1 MKKFPSL
8 VLALVMTMSLVT
20 VSAGAKDFTD
30 DSSINYKEAVDV
42 ISAIG
47 IVDGYAD
54 GSFGPDGALTR
65 GAAAKIIC
73 NLILGPTTA
82 SLLSASTAP
91 FKDVPTTNVF
101 AGYITYC
108 AQQGIINGYG
118 DGTFRPSGTLTG
130 NAFMKMLLGSLGYDS
145 SIEGYTGS
153 NWTVNVI
160 KQAAGIGLDDGNDEF
175 VGSKA
180 VTRQEAA
187 LYACNMLKAV
197 MVEYDAK
204 TTVNVNGATVT
215 IAGDKAS
222 PVRWQTGV
230 NNDGNIGAADG
241 FIQFAEQYFDRLTL
255 RGTTDD
261 FGRPSNEWTWKGVK
275 VGTYP
280 KNAVATYTADTTLGT
295 IYADLGMTSKDEEA
309 EIYVDGV
316 QADELAEVSRNNDL
330 KVSKVVFNK
339 DAAANDPDR
348 TCQVGNGT
356 LIEAYRDDSTN
367 DVTIVCINTYVAE
380 VNKVVAA
387 SGNKPAYITLTEL
400 VAEKGNG
407 YKSPLKS
414 NDEFETT
421 DFASDDVVLFT
432 YADGEIQSVKAAEST
447 EGELTRREV
456 TKNVTLGE
464 NLYSFSNKYSVENT
478 ESSLNVGSSYE
489 AYLDEYGYVIY
500 MKETEYNIQDYAF
513 LRGLDSS
520 SSAFGTDKAALWTYE
535 GKGATVNLV
544 KDYRNDSTDPL
555 NGYADGSPEALIGNS
570 TSRIVLAREASSGNY
585 RLKALKTISF
595 QSNDNTS
602 VFEMK
607 NGVARI
613 KLGTGDSDGNTYVYA
628 DNRTQVVIGTYNK
641 TNGTNETPVYGGVTA
656 PTITWH
662 AYTGTD
668 SMPTIERLA
677 SPEGGNTGN
686 GGVKVSYY
694 ARSNGVATIMFIVVD
709 QDEYKVT
716 GGNNDVVFFSPESAS
731 KYVWDANNDYY
742 TFSGVVNGEIV
753 TDLKVEESLTNTILT
768 YNKNTTYTGA
778 KDPGA
783 FDLAFTNVSYED
795 GVITD
800 WDDITD
806 DTYDGSF
813 VATGVNKLSNG
824 NLQLGYSAGNY
835 GSAGTYVVSSN
846 VKVFFIDDNGVIT
859 EGSMSGVR
867 RSDEDI
873 ATVVLRDGQI
883 TYLFVQQY
891 WDDENSNTPPVTPSP
906 LTVALNGSLSNGT
919 AMSFDLTGGSANSK
933 YEITVTQVNAS
944 TGVSFEIFNTT
955 ITRNASATQTIT
967 GPSAT
972 TGFMYVVYVNGSI
985 ALTTPVC

>member
-1 MKKFPSL
+1 MKKFLSL

-130 NAFMKMLLGSLGYDS
+130 NAFMKMLLGALGYDS

-153 NWTVNVI
+153 NWAVNVI

-230 NNDGNIGAADG
+230 NNDGNIGTADG

-309 EIYVDGV
+309 EVYVDGV

-339 DAAANDPDR
+339 DAAVNDPDR

-421 DFASDDVVLFT
+421 DFASDDIVLFT

-464 NLYSFSNKYSVENT
+464 NKYSFSNKYSVENT
-478 ESSLNVGSSYE
+478 ESSLNIGSSYE

-500 MKETEYNIQDYAF
+500 MEESEYNIADYAF
-513 LRGLDSS
+513 VRQLQSS
-520 SSAFGTDKAALWTYE
+520 TNAFESDKAALRDYM
-535 GKGATVNLV
+535 GKGQTVDLTR
-544 KDYRNDSTDPL
+544 DYYTEAGGDFN
-555 NGYADGSPEALIGNS
+555 NYGSGSEVAIGDDDALIA
-570 TSRIVLAREASSGNY
+570 LAREASDGDY
-585 RLKALKTISF
+585 RLKALTTVNYSQSGTLKTKDFSM
-595 QSNDNTS
+595 Q
-602 VFEMK
+602 

-613 KLGTGDSDGNTYVYA
+613 TLNDTTHAYVYA
-628 DNRTQVVIGTYNK
+628 DSRTQVVVGTYDVAQK
-641 TNGTNETPVYGGVTA
+641 V
-656 PTITWH
+656 TWH
-662 AYTGTD
+662 AYSGANN
-668 SMPTIERLA
+668 MPTIVEA
-677 SPEGGNTGN
+677 SGTSPDSIQ
-686 GGVKVSYY
+686 VSYY
-694 ARSNGVATIMFIVVD
+694 ARSGNVATIMYILVSKVD
-709 QDEYKVT
+709 YDVT
-716 GGNNDVVFFSPESAS
+716 AGNNDVVFFSPESAS
-731 KYVWDANNDYY
+731 KYVWDASNDYY

-753 TDLKVEESLTNTILT
+753 TDLKVANNKAAAILV
-768 YNKNTTYTGA
+768 YNKNTIYNG
-778 KDPGA
+778 GSS
-783 FDLAFTNVSYED
+783 FDLAFTNVEYDD
-795 GVITD
+795 GVIVG
-800 WDDITD
+800 WDPITD
-806 DTYDGSF
+806 GAGIDGSF

-824 NLQLGYSAGNY
+824 NLQLGYHLDVNGNTVY
-835 GSAGTYVVSSN
+835 GDAGTYVVSN
-846 VKVFFIDDNGVIT
+846 DVKVFFIDDDGVIT
-859 EGSMSGVR
+859 TGSMSGVR
-867 RSDEDI
+867 RSDKDI
-873 ATVVLRDGQI
+873 VTVVLDDGQI

-891 WDDENSNTPPVTPSP
+891 WDDENSNTPAGPSNG
-906 LTVALNGSLSNGT
+906 LSMSNRGILTFVDNTMTTGDKYGWSVEMIAGGTKMTVAAGSFTAAAGDDSFTQRVSLIPNTYYVATVWEDTNGDGVQDAGETSYT
-919 AMSFDLTGGSANSK
+919 AYTLAD
-933 YEITVTQVNAS
+933 
-944 TGVSFEIFNTT
+944 
-955 ITRNASATQTIT
+955 
-967 GPSAT
+967 
-972 TGFMYVVYVNGSI
+972 
-985 ALTTPVC
+985 